1 MRERDIG
8 KHAVSTVD
16 PGGIGGRRL
25 HPNPHLCAV
34 YFLEGSHYVRS
45 LSPAVRIEHKGKKW
59 GVKRKHNCAKKDF
72 VE

>member
-45 LSPAVRIEHKGKKW
+45 LSPAVRVEHKGKKN
-59 GVKRKHNCAKKDF
+59 G
-72 VE
+72 E